1 MPCQKSMGSTSVS
14 HMQDTF
20 WMSEMNEWDLQELRT
35 QNTQIFQ
42 LFFQSVLIFKDM
54 SEEEQ

>member
-1 MPCQKSMGSTSVS
+1 
-14 HMQDTF
+14 MQDTF